1 MLQRSEKYAD
11 LKSTKLLQ
19 QSQQHATETLTR
31 EINRLKSL
39 SKVNPNIR
47 SEEIDYFEKQLSKL
61 TDVIDA
67 ANIRLD
73 AVRVIVAT

>member
-1 MLQRSEKYAD
+1 LQA
-11 LKSTKLLQ
+11 
-19 QSQQHATETLTR
+19 
-31 EINRLKSL
+31 L

-47 SEEIDYFEKQLSKL
+47 SEEIAFFEKQLSML
-61 TDVIDA
+61 TGVIDG